1 MTKYLNNNKSKKQI
15 LNQRN
20 TPISWYML
28 SQIYRKFVLK
38 ICQYVLKI
46 SGKGNFIVI
55 VDRDKYIKTI
65 EKLLSEES
73 KFQKTTVSLPAKKNA
88 SIKFTKSFLT
98 LRNCRKKHKGI

>member
-1 MTKYLNNNKSKKQI
+1 
-15 LNQRN
+15 
-20 TPISWYML
+20 ML

-73 KFQKTTVSLPAKKNA
+73 KFQ
-88 SIKFTKSFLT
+88 
-98 LRNCRKKHKGI
+98 